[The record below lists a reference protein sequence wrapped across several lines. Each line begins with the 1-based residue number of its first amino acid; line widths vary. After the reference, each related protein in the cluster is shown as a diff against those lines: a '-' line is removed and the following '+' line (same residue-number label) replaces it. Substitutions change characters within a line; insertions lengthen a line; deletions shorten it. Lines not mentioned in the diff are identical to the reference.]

1 VSWPNVCAPAE
12 FREQNTRVLNVMR
25 EDLTDL
31 RQRVETG
38 FTRVDNGFTEMRG
51 KLDGAAAGQQQIV
64 NLLTTFIGQQ
74 RGQQDDQSGQK

>member
-1 VSWPNVCAPAE
+1 
-12 FREQNTRVLNVMR
+12 MR
-25 EDLTDL
+25 DDLTDL

-64 NLLTTFIGQQ
+64 NLGGDSAVHVTGRRCGLGGDSDEAGE
-74 RGQQDDQSGQK
+74 RVESLKRLVS